1 MLGLTEITKAVVVG
15 VFTVVLAVITS
26 DDNIRD

>member
-1 MLGLTEITKAVVVG
+1 MLGLTEITKAIVVG
-15 VFTVVLAVITS
+15 VLTVALAVITS